1 MKNPKV
7 QRTWQQEKGSLKMVP
22 KNAIYV
28 KDENKLSGYTPIDE
42 ETEAR
47 IWNFIGFLKDAK
59 VNGESG
65 QVSDQTGLRIFMAV
79 SEYLLKHDG
88 KKHPLFAY
96 PKKGGVSMTKR
107 GGLPIID

>member
-1 MKNPKV
+1 MRRPIMKMESINQIYLRRANSPTGYEKVDDETEDRIWEFILAMKN
-7 QRTWQQEKGSLKMVP
+7 
-22 KNAIYV
+22 
-28 KDENKLSGYTPIDE
+28 
-42 ETEAR
+42 
-47 IWNFIGFLKDAK
+47 AK

-96 PKKGGVSMTKR
+96 PKKGGVSMAKKNQDGSFNAKITTV
-107 GGLPIID
+107 D

>member
-1 MKNPKV
+1 MRRPKMKMESINQIYIRRANSPIGYEKVDDETEDRIWEFILAMKN
-7 QRTWQQEKGSLKMVP
+7 
-22 KNAIYV
+22 
-28 KDENKLSGYTPIDE
+28 
-42 ETEAR
+42 
-47 IWNFIGFLKDAK
+47 AK

-96 PKKGGVSMTKR
+96 PKKGGVSMTNR
-107 GGLPIID
+107 GGLPTTD